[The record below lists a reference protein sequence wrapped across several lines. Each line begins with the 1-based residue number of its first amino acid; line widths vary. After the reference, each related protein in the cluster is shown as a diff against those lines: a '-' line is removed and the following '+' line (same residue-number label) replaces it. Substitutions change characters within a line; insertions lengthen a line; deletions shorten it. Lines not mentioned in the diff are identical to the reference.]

1 MKYAA
6 LSVTL
11 LMTGAMLAACASG
24 ASARAGQTITP
35 ETKLALGTL
44 KLEGTPQAV
53 DKDTAAKLLPLW
65 QLLQQLNTGTSTAPQ
80 ETTAVLDQIQA
91 TMTSEQ
97 RQAIESMQITQAD
110 IFAAFQQARSSA
122 STGSTGG
129 TRTSGSG
136 SSNRGGGQGFF
147 FGGAPGGGFPGG
159 GFPGGGFSGGTTR
172 NSGTGTAS
180 AAQGSSSTG
189 AQGTAN
195 RGATF
200 LVGEVVRL
208 LESKIGAQ

>member
-1 MKYAA
+1 MKHAA

-11 LMTGAMLAACASG
+11 LVAGAMLAACASG
-24 ASARAGQTITP
+24 SNSGAALTITP

-65 QLLQQLNTGTSTAPQ
+65 QLLQQLSTGTSTAPQ
-80 ETTAVLDQIQA
+80 ETTAVLDQIEA

-110 IFAAFQQARSSA
+110 FLTAFQQARSSA
-122 STGSTGG
+122 STGGTGG
-129 TRTSGSG
+129 TRPSGSG
-136 SSNRGGGQGFF
+136 GTNSGGGGQAFF
-147 FGGAPGGGFPGG
+147 FGGGPPAG
-159 GFPGGGFSGGTTR
+159 GFPGGGFSAGAAG
-172 NSGTGTAS
+172 NGGTGTPSAS
-180 AAQGSSSTG
+180 QDSTSSGTQG
-189 AQGTAN
+189 AAN

-200 LVGEVVRL
+200 VVAEVVRL
-208 LESKIGAQ
+208 LESKIGT